1 MKKILTLIG
10 IFVVIIFGLTIFTG
24 CAEKKS
30 VVTSGSAQEQ
40 QVAPAPTPAQIPTDT
55 TKQSDSTDA
64 PTGTTNIQE
73 TANEQ
78 SSLMEATAKSPISD
92 INFDYDSSS
101 IRPDAREILKTNA
114 DYLLKHKTSLVVVE
128 GHCDERGTAEYN
140 MALGQKRAQETKKFL
155 VNLGIQES
163 IIKTVSYGEE
173 RPLDPNNNEEAWD
186 KNRRAHFVVT
196 P

>member
-10 IFVVIIFGLTIFTG
+10 IFIVLIFGLTIFTG

-30 VVTSGSAQEQ
+30 VVTSGATQAQ
-40 QVAPAPTPAQIPTDT
+40 QVAPAQTPTQPTDT
-55 TKQSDSTDA
+55 TKQSNTIAA
-64 PTGTTNIQE
+64 PTDTTNIKE

-92 INFDYDSSS
+92 INFDFDSSS
-101 IRPDAREILKTNA
+101 IRPDAREILKANA
-114 DYLLKHKTSLVVVE
+114 DYLLKHRISSIVVE

-140 MALGQKRAQETKKFL
+140 MALGQRRAQETKKYL
-155 VNLGIQES
+155 INLGIQES
-163 IIKTVSYGEE
+163 IIKTISYGEE
-173 RPLDPNNNEEAWD
+173 RPLDPNNNEEAWAT
-186 KNRRAHFVVT
+186 NRRAHFVVT